1 MGAIKNL
8 HIQQE
13 DYFLTFLTKEYT
25 NCAIFLLA
33 CMGLRFLDCPSG
45 GTARSRK
52 EHVFDEKG
60 YDIIWDKYKKESNI
74 LFDIIWKHFI
84 FHFEEDTIESN
95 ELDERKQEYHELF
108 DEWLEGIIED

>member
-25 NCAIFLLA
+25 NCAIFLLSI
-33 CMGLRFLDCPSG
+33 C
-45 GTARSRK
+45 K